1 MSKWITFNIGIFI
14 TVIILAVVLK
24 LLSQKSEPTSQSS
37 PQPSVQPSVASSTPS
52 ASPTSRP
59 DSVLGA
65 TLSEGEST
73 TSGALAQYES
83 SRLKF
88 SAMLPDSW
96 QIKNEVLTSETDST
110 TTCSFA
116 TFAAFPPQADI
127 KEQKILDEYD
137 LPQIEYFKVS
147 AQNPAVTNPPTVN
160 VYILKNEENIP
171 KLKLTCPGSAVD
183 LEAFHAI
190 LRSVRF
196 IE

>member
-1 MSKWITFNIGIFI
+1 MMFNIGIFT

-24 LLSQKSEPTSQSS
+24 LLTQKSEPTAQSS
-37 PQPSVQPSVASSTPS
+37 PSPSAQPSIASSTPT

-59 DSVLGA
+59 NSVLGA

-73 TSGALAQYES
+73 NSGSLTQYES

-88 SAMLPDSW
+88 SAMLPESW
-96 QIKNEVLTSETDST
+96 HIEKDILTSETDST

-116 TFAAFPPQADI
+116 TFTAVPPQADVQ
-127 KEQKILDEYD
+127 EQKILAEYD

-147 AQNPAVTNPPTVN
+147 AQNPAVTNPPTVD

-171 KLKLTCPGSAVD
+171 KLKLTCTGPAVD
-183 LEAFHAI
+183 LEAFHSI